1 MLVHNN
7 KKHRHKNIT
16 NNNIIAQFYSQ
27 NNNQ

>member
-7 KKHRHKNIT
+7 KKHRHKNT
-16 NNNIIAQFYSQ
+16 MNNNIIAQFYSQ